1 MDRTQYTTNKADRK
15 PGKHL
20 TMEDRGAIE
29 AMKKLG
35 QSNRAI
41 ARYLNCSPTTVS
53 NESKRG
59 TRPKNG
65 RSGRT
70 PGYCAKR
77 GMLVYQTHRANSHKP
92 HSLRKGSTFVQWVLN
107 QVRQEKWSLDACVG
121 YARKHKLFLPTEMVC
136 TKTLYNEVWAG
147 NLVLESLELPEALK
161 RKKCCKSTGNRK
173 KAYGTSIDERPQIAS
188 SRLEVG
194 HWEGDTVVGK
204 RNGKE
209 AVILT
214 LLEKKTQHYL
224 AIRIPGKTSEAVSA
238 AMQKL
243 REDFGEPFFS
253 QIFKTITVDN
263 GPEFADF
270 AQTEQFGTKVYFA
283 HPYTSWE
290 RAQDEQ
296 ENGMLRRYVPKGV
309 YIENFSCQNLIKA
322 FNNPIAS
329 GNAENGIRGKR
340 ANGIAETI
348 NDFHQGCKNLVSKA
362 ALSYLLP
369 DLLYRIHLWCVWRD
383 MEKYNILRH
392 FQCSRFVP
400 CSSIAAHQNGVLRK
414 LFG

>member
-1 MDRTQYTTNKADRK
+1 MDHTQYTTNKADRK

-20 TMEDRGAIE
+20 TREDRGAIE
-29 AMKKLG
+29 EMKKLG

-53 NESKRG
+53 NELKRG
-59 TRPKNG
+59 TRPKTG
-65 RSGRT
+65 QSSRT

-77 GMLVYQTHRANSHKP
+77 GMLVYQTHRANCHKP
-92 HSLRKGSTFVQWVLN
+92 HSLRKGSTFAQWVVN

-147 NLVLESLELPEALK
+147 NLVLEPLELPEALK

-204 RNGKE
+204 RNGRE

-224 AIRIPGKTSEAVSA
+224 AIRIPGKTSDAVNA

-243 REDFGEPFFS
+243 REDFGESFFS

-270 AQTEQFGTKVYFA
+270 AKTEQFGTKVYFA

-290 RAQDEQ
+290 RAQNER
-296 ENGMLRRYVPKGV
+296 ENGMLRRYIPKGV
-309 YIENFSCQNLIKA
+309 SIENFSD
-322 FNNPIAS
+322 
-329 GNAENGIRGKR
+329 E
-340 ANGIAETI
+340 E
-348 NDFHQGCKNLVSKA
+348 
-362 ALSYLLP
+362 
-369 DLLYRIHLWCVWRD
+369 
-383 MEKYNILRH
+383 ILR
-392 FQCSRFVP
+392 
-400 CSSIAAHQNGVLRK
+400 AADALNGLPRRNLGYCTPEE
-414 LFG
+414 LFEAFLDTVYAA

>member
-1 MDRTQYTTNKADRK
+1 M
-15 PGKHL
+15 
-20 TMEDRGAIE
+20 
-29 AMKKLG
+29 
-35 QSNRAI
+35 
-41 ARYLNCSPTTVS
+41 
-53 NESKRG
+53 
-59 TRPKNG
+59 
-65 RSGRT
+65 
-70 PGYCAKR
+70 
-77 GMLVYQTHRANSHKP
+77 
-92 HSLRKGSTFVQWVLN
+92 
-107 QVRQEKWSLDACVG
+107 DACVG

-147 NLVLESLELPEALK
+147 NLVLEPLELPEALK

-204 RNGKE
+204 SNGKE
-209 AVILT
+209 AVN
-214 LLEKKTQHYL
+214 
-224 AIRIPGKTSEAVSA
+224 A

-290 RAQDEQ
+290 RAQNER

-309 YIENFSCQNLIKA
+309 SIENFS
-322 FNNPIAS
+322 
-329 GNAENGIRGKR
+329 
-340 ANGIAETI
+340 
-348 NDFHQGCKNLVSKA
+348 
-362 ALSYLLP
+362 Y
-369 DLLYRIHLWCVWRD
+369 
-383 MEKYNILRH
+383 
-392 FQCSRFVP
+392 
-400 CSSIAAHQNGVLRK
+400 
-414 LFG
+414 

>member
-1 MDRTQYTTNKADRK
+1 MDHTQYTTNNAERK

-20 TMEDRGAIE
+20 TREDRGAIE

-53 NESKRG
+53 NELKRG
-59 TRPKNG
+59 TRVRTG
-65 RSGRT
+65 RRGRT
-70 PGYCAKR
+70 PGYSAKR
-77 GMLVYQTHRANSHKP
+77 GMRAYQTHRANSHRP
-92 HSLRKGSTFVQWVLN
+92 HRICKCSAFIQWVVN
-107 QVRQEKWSLDACVG
+107 KVRQKKWSLDACVG
-121 YARKHKLFLPTEMVC
+121 YARKHKLFLPAEMVS
-136 TKTLYNEVWAG
+136 TKTLYNEIWAG
-147 NLVLESLELPEALK
+147 NLVLEPLELPEALK
-161 RKKCCKSTGNRK
+161 RKKHHKSTAKRK
-173 KAYGTSIDERPQIAS
+173 KAYGTTIDERPEIAS

-204 RNGKE
+204 RKGKE

-224 AIRIPGKTSEAVSA
+224 AIRIPGKTGEAVNE

-243 REDFGEPFFS
+243 REDFGASFFS

-270 AQTEQFGTKVYFA
+270 AQIEQFGTKVYFA

-290 RAQDEQ
+290 RAQNER

-309 YIENFSCQNLIKA
+309 SIENFSDEEILWAADALNGLPRRNLGYCTPEELFEA
-322 FNNPIAS
+322 FLDI
-329 GNAENGIRGKR
+329 
-340 ANGIAETI
+340 
-348 NDFHQGCKNLVSKA
+348 VYA
-362 ALSYLLP
+362 A
-369 DLLYRIHLWCVWRD
+369 
-383 MEKYNILRH
+383 
-392 FQCSRFVP
+392 
-400 CSSIAAHQNGVLRK
+400 
-414 LFG
+414 

>member
-1 MDRTQYTTNKADRK
+1 MDHTQYTTNKADRK

-20 TMEDRGAIE
+20 TREDRGAIE

-53 NESKRG
+53 NELKRG

-70 PGYCAKR
+70 PDYCAKC
-77 GMLVYQTHRANSHKP
+77 GMLVYQTHRANCHKP
-92 HSLRKGSTFVQWVLN
+92 HSLRKGSTFAQWVVN

-121 YARKHKLFLPTEMVC
+121 YARKHKLFLPTEMVF

-147 NLVLESLELPEALK
+147 NLVLEPLELPEALK

-173 KAYGTSIDERPQIAS
+173 KAYGTSTDERPQIAS

-209 AVILT
+209 AIILT

-224 AIRIPGKTSEAVSA
+224 AIRIPGKTSEAVNA

-243 REDFGEPFFS
+243 REDFGESFFS

-283 HPYTSWE
+283 HPYTNSQLNSSIIHCLPVILEMTWLDNLQMVSHK
-290 RAQDEQ
+290 RSTTFSRVAKIS
-296 ENGMLRRYVPKGV
+296 LRNPRLRISFQICSMGFISGV
-309 YIENFSCQNLIKA
+309 YGGMWKRTIF
-322 FNNPIAS
+322 S
-329 GNAENGIRGKR
+329 GNSRPA
-340 ANGIAETI
+340 
-348 NDFHQGCKNLVSKA
+348 DLCHA
-362 ALSYLLP
+362 APSQQSNM
-369 DLLYRIHLWCVWRD
+369 I
-383 MEKYNILRH
+383 
-392 FQCSRFVP
+392 
-400 CSSIAAHQNGVLRK
+400 SSE
-414 LFG
+414 